1 MTFEIL
7 VIILL
12 IILNGILAMSEI
24 AIVSARK
31 SRLQL
36 MADEGDSSAKT
47 ALDLA
52 NSPTKFFSTIQIGI
66 TLIGILAGAFGGA
79 TIAEDISLKLKDIPI
94 LGSHSDL
101 VSVAVVVLA
110 ITYLSL
116 IIGELV
122 PKRLALNK
130 PESIAALTAPSMKL
144 LSKIASPLVSVMS
157 ISTDLVIKVL
167 GIKHVEEAPISEEE
181 IKVMIDQGTA
191 AGVFEEAEQD
201 MVERV
206 FRLGDRRAET
216 LMTPRSEIVWLDV
229 NDTPEAIRQKA
240 SGHPYSLFPLCEGDL
255 DDALGVVQAKDLFSC
270 LIKDNCIDLKGSLL
284 PPLFV
289 PMSAKALTVLERF
302 KETGVHLALVLDEY
316 GSVQGLVTLTD
327 ILEAIVGDIPHIDDL
342 SEPLIVQREDGSW
355 LVDGMLSV
363 DEFKDAFKIET
374 LHEEDSGLYQTVG
387 GFVLMNLERVP
398 IMGDRFECCGF
409 RIEVMDMDDNRVD
422 KLLVIPLDNMLGK
435 Q

>member
-1 MTFEIL
+1 
-7 VIILL
+7 
-12 IILNGILAMSEI
+12 
-24 AIVSARK
+24 
-31 SRLQL
+31 
-36 MADEGDSSAKT
+36 
-47 ALDLA
+47 
-52 NSPTKFFSTIQIGI
+52 
-66 TLIGILAGAFGGA
+66 
-79 TIAEDISLKLKDIPI
+79 
-94 LGSHSDL
+94 
-101 VSVAVVVLA
+101 
-110 ITYLSL
+110 
-116 IIGELV
+116 
-122 PKRLALNK
+122 
-130 PESIAALTAPSMKL
+130 MKL

>member
-101 VSVAVVVLA
+101 VSMAVVVLA

-255 DDALGVVQAKDLFSC
+255 DNALGVVQAKDLFSC

-363 DEFKDAFKIET
+363 DEFKDALKIET